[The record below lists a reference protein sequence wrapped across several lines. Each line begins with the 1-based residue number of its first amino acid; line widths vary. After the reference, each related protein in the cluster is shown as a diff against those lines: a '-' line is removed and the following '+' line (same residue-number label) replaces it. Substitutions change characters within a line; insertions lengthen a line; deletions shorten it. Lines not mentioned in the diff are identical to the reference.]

1 MRNRCIHYYRF
12 RTYTIIYMYVYRER
26 MFIST
31 RVVATRDA
39 RAGSSAVSVVSTP
52 RDADGNCVRD
62 IFVE

>member
-1 MRNRCIHYYRF
+1 
-12 RTYTIIYMYVYRER
+12 